1 MPGRQASPRAR
12 GRPARQNLAKPP
24 VRARRPPRTIDLRS
38 EAPPSRPGADMTTTA
53 PPAAAATCTLE
64 IGGMICASCVGRV
77 EKALNRVDG
86 VTGAEVNLATEVAT
100 VHFEPAQ
107 VGLEE
112 LTAAVTRAGYTAI
125 PRREAR
131 PATEDAGTAADDAT
145 EERDGEANLTAL
157 KRKWQGAPPPPPRA
171 VGVNFVPPF

>member
-12 GRPARQNLAKPP
+12 GQPARQNLAKPP

-38 EAPPSRPGADMTTTA
+38 EHPPSRPGADMTTTA

-64 IGGMICASCVGRV
+64 IGGMTCASCVGRV

-100 VHFEPAQ
+100 VHFDPAQ
-107 VGLEE
+107 VGPEE
-112 LTAAVTRAGYTAI
+112 LTAAVTRAG
-125 PRREAR
+125 
-131 PATEDAGTAADDAT
+131 
-145 EERDGEANLTAL
+145 
-157 KRKWQGAPPPPPRA
+157 
-171 VGVNFVPPF
+171 